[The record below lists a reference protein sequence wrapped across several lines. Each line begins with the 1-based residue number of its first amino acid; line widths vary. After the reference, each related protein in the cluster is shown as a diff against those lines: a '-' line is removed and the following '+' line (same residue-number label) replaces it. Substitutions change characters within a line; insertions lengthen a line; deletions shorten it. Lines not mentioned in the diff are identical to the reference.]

1 MSRSKR
7 KTKIFRIS
15 SAESEKQ
22 DKRLWNRKFRKV
34 CKKLI
39 RQEKELPN
47 NIKAVTDAWSDSKDG
62 KRFRVNT
69 KIYEKIEFLTSS
81 IINLFKVEI

>member
-1 MSRSKR
+1 MR
-7 KTKIFRIS
+7 KTKILEIT

-47 NIKAVTDAWSDSKDG
+47 NIKAVTDDWSGSKDG
-62 KRFRVNT
+62 KLLRENNPQKYIR
-69 KIYEKIEFLTSS
+69 K
-81 IINLFKVEI
+81 

>member
-7 KTKIFRIS
+7 KTKIFGIA

-39 RQEKELPN
+39 RQGKEVPN
-47 NIKAVTDAWSDSKDG
+47 NIKAVTDVWSGSKDG
-62 KRFRVNT
+62 KRFRENIPQ
-69 KIYEKIEFLTSS
+69 KYMRK
-81 IINLFKVEI
+81 

>member
-1 MSRSKR
+1 MP
-7 KTKIFRIS
+7 KTKILEIT
-15 SAESEKQ
+15 SAESENQ

-47 NIKAVTDAWSDSKDG
+47 NIKVVNDVWSGYKDSKL
-62 KRFRVNT
+62 FRENIAQ
-69 KIYEKIEFLTSS
+69 IYIRK
-81 IINLFKVEI
+81 

>member
-1 MSRSKR
+1 MSRSMR
-7 KTKIFRIS
+7 KTKMFGIT

-39 RQEKELPN
+39 CQQEEAHLK
-47 NIKAVTDAWSDSKDG
+47 IKAVTNVWDGSKDG
-62 KRFRVNT
+62 KRFWHNIPR
-69 KIYEKIEFLTSS
+69 KYMRK
-81 IINLFKVEI
+81 